1 MLSLLF
7 NRIIKPNKKMKN
19 QKEKI
24 EFNQDL
30 YTMGI
35 YDAYITDNDEH
46 PFELTSVK
54 NEYAIGW
61 VGEVASGAHITK
73 LYLAKRPRKVWV
85 HIVESIDGALF
96 PKLTEYPDY
105 TPYKGSVIRKTYE
118 AEV

>member
-1 MLSLLF
+1 
-7 NRIIKPNKKMKN
+7 MKN

-35 YDAYITDNDEH
+35 YDAYITDNDDH

-61 VGEVASGAHITK
+61 VGDVASGAHISK

-105 TPYKGSVIRKTYE
+105 TPYKGSVILKTYE